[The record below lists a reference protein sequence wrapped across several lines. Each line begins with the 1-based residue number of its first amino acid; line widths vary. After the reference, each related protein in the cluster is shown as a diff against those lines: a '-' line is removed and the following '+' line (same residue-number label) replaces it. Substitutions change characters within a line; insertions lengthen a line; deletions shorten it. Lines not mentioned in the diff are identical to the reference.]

1 MPLKRSTKEA
11 RHEKS
16 VKETNILLLKVL
28 SNKKNSTFVTIC
40 QMPMDKTKY
49 SNLVRAIELQI
60 SEIALAFTE
69 QIVSSQISLCHF
81 KHSAPLGVTLLSPVC
96 IL

>member
-1 MPLKRSTKEA
+1 MPLKRSTNEA

-16 VKETNILLLKVL
+16 VKETNIPLLKAL
-28 SNKKNSTFVTIC
+28 SNKINSTFVTIC
-40 QMPMDKTKY
+40 QMDKTKY
-49 SNLVRAIELQI
+49 NDLARAIELQI
-60 SEIALAFTE
+60 SEIALTVTE
-69 QIVSSQISLCHF
+69 QIVLSQVSLCHF